1 LIKFKSILLL
11 KVFSLTKKGVK
22 PFTGEFISPKSL
34 EIFLRRSELIKERRN
49 LSNDT
54 NTDIYLYQYGVEC
67 DYFIIILEGNA
78 LVQVGKEGMEINAG
92 LFSFYGVNA
101 LIDESQKDPLECIG
115 NDSTRKPYKPEFSL
129 KVNSY
134 CVYMQITRAEWKLA
148 VKNSIMER
156 SYAIKTNDGV
166 KSNAPVSA
174 IQKVVGNDAEIE
186 NDQKIKIADMLI
198 NEIIEKK
205 NASQNDLSSV
215 VKNNDTLN

>member
-1 LIKFKSILLL
+1 M
-11 KVFSLTKKGVK
+11 
-22 PFTGEFISPKSL
+22 
-34 EIFLRRSELIKERRN
+34 EIFLRRPELIKERRN

-129 KVNSY
+129 KINSY

-156 SYAIKTNDGV
+156 SYAIKMNDGV

-174 IQKVVGNDAEIE
+174 IPKVFGNDAESE

-215 VKNNDTLN
+215 VKNNDALN

>member
-1 LIKFKSILLL
+1 M
-11 KVFSLTKKGVK
+11 
-22 PFTGEFISPKSL
+22 
-34 EIFLRRSELIKERRN
+34 EIFLRRPELIKERRN

-129 KVNSY
+129 KVNS
-134 CVYMQITRAEWKLA
+134 
-148 VKNSIMER
+148 NS
-156 SYAIKTNDGV
+156 
-166 KSNAPVSA
+166 
-174 IQKVVGNDAEIE
+174 
-186 NDQKIKIADMLI
+186 
-198 NEIIEKK
+198 
-205 NASQNDLSSV
+205 
-215 VKNNDTLN
+215 